1 MARIDSGV
9 DRGVS
14 GARQH
19 SIGYRASLDGVRG
32 CAIAI
37 ILVYHGSSTL
47 LGGGFLGVDIFF
59 VLSGFLI
66 TSILLHEW
74 HSTGRLNLRD
84 FWLARARR
92 LLPALMVVLVVILL
106 ASALVAGRAG
116 NAMRTDSV
124 ATFFYASNW
133 WFIAEGTSYF
143 DQFSNP
149 SPLRHTWSLAIEE
162 QWYLLFPLFLL
173 GILSWFKGRRFLAG
187 LLLAGAVA
195 SAGLMAYLAAK
206 PDGQSRAY
214 YGTDTRVQA
223 LLVGAALAALL
234 TPGVLMRLARF
245 AQPIGVLGAAAAIAL
260 LLLVDETQQWAYR
273 GGFLLCAIAIAAV
286 IVSVTAHPDG
296 WLARGLSWR
305 PLVWLGKISYGVYL
319 WHWPIYLFL
328 TPEHVDLSG
337 LPLFAVRVALT
348 LGTAQLSYTYLEM
361 PIRRGALSRMSV
373 PTRRTLLVAT
383 PVAVVAVTLTAF
395 GLAKPPASDSLETLA
410 AKATA
415 APSLSLTPVSR
426 SKRGPTTAVLVGDSN
441 ALSLFAAYTPN
452 LIRNLS
458 VAPGTEFGCGVA
470 PFTASINGEPMTVPN
485 KCWQWVRSN
494 RNKQIRAANAN
505 LGVLFAGSWEQYDR
519 WIDGAAV
526 SFTDERWQTATQRA
540 YEEIIALLHK
550 KVGSVAVVLSGCN
563 NVSDSDLPTAT
574 AFEAGHYPPIV
585 NDARR
590 TAAVNRAATLAAQS
604 MPYDVPV
611 VDLHAHLCASGFQE
625 SRGGVVMRTDGLHYT
640 TKGGQLVWRWL
651 GPELIRARTEAP

>member
-1 MARIDSGV
+1 MTQTDSGADSGV
-9 DRGVS
+9 K

-37 ILVYHGSSTL
+37 ILVYHGGSTL
-47 LGGGFLGVDIFF
+47 IGGGFLGVDIFF

-74 HSTGRLNLRD
+74 RSTGRLNLRD

-116 NAMRTDSV
+116 DAMRTDSV

-133 WFIAEGTSYF
+133 WFIAEGSSYF
-143 DQFSNP
+143 DQFSDP

-162 QWYLLFPLFLL
+162 QWYLLFPLFLVS
-173 GILSWFKGRRFLAG
+173 ILAWSKGRRFLVG
-187 LLLAGAVA
+187 VLLAGALA
-195 SAGLMAYLAAK
+195 SAGLMAYLAAQ
-206 PDGQSRAY
+206 PGGQSRAY
-214 YGTDTRVQA
+214 YGTDTRMQA
-223 LLVGAALAALL
+223 LLVGAALGALL
-234 TPGVLMRLARF
+234 TPRALLRLARF
-245 AQPIGVLGAAAAIAL
+245 ATPIGILGVTAAIAL
-260 LLLVDETQQWAYR
+260 LMLVNETQDWVYR

-328 TPEHVDLSG
+328 TPDHVGLSG
-337 LPLFAVRVALT
+337 LPLLAARVALT
-348 LGTAQLSYTYLEM
+348 LGVAQLSYTYLEM
-361 PIRRGALSRMSV
+361 PIRRGALSRMRVS
-373 PTRRTLLVAT
+373 TRRTLLVAT
-383 PVAVVAVTLTAF
+383 PVAVVAVALTAF

-410 AKATA
+410 AKASA
-415 APSLSLTPVSR
+415 PPSLSLTPVSR
-426 SKRGPTTAVLVGDSN
+426 STHGPTTAVLVGDSN

-452 LIRNLS
+452 LIRNLN

-470 PFTASINGEPMTVPN
+470 PFTAAINGEPMTVPN

-494 RNKQIRAANAN
+494 RNKQIKAANAN

-519 WIDGAAV
+519 WIDNDAV
-526 SFTDERWQTATQRA
+526 SFTDERWQTATQRS

-574 AFEAGHYPPIV
+574 AFEAGRYPPIV

-590 TAAVNRAATLAAQS
+590 TAAVNRAATLAAQT
-604 MPYDVPV
+604 MPYNVPV
-611 VDLHAHLCASGFQE
+611 VDLHAHLCANGFKE
-625 SRGGVVMRTDGLHYT
+625 SRDGVVMRTDGLHYT

-651 GPELIRARTEAP
+651 GPELIRARTETP